1 MKSLF
6 LKLNLHKELLLMA
19 EMGVCLGTGSIELV
33 GVQKGLQQQKTGMY
47 NTLTLSLHL
56 SDINSLS

>member
-6 LKLNLHKELLLMA
+6 LKLNLHRELLLMA
-19 EMGVCLGTGSIELV
+19 EMGGWLGTELV
-33 GVQKGLQQQKTGMY
+33 WVQKDLQQPQKPGLY